1 MKINELLN
9 KINHIKQIS
18 EESDKKFNHIVNSF
32 INNDD
37 IFNES
42 IYNSLTENKK
52 DYYLKCKQYK
62 SFISQYSK
70 AYREMA
76 DWYYGEELS
85 YEDYCKLFNKK
96 NINNPL
102 QNTYLNSR
110 EDIIEL
116 YKLFLFYGMIE
127 YFFNIT

>member
-1 MKINELLN
+1 MKINELL
-9 KINHIKQIS
+9 KKMDHIKKIS
-18 EESDKKFNHIVNSF
+18 EDSDTKYNHIVDSF

-37 IFNES
+37 EFNES
-42 IYNSLTENKK
+42 IYNSLKENKK

>member
-1 MKINELLN
+1 MKINELLK
-9 KINHIKQIS
+9 KINHIDKLS
-18 EESDKKFNHIVNSF
+18 NETDKKYNDIVDSF
-32 INNDD
+32 INKDTE
-37 IFNES
+37 FNES
-42 IYNSLTENKK
+42 IYNSLNENKK

-62 SFISQYSK
+62 SFILQYSK

-96 NINNPL
+96 NINNPFE
-102 QNTYLNSR
+102 NTYLNSK

-116 YKLFLFYGMIE
+116 YKLFLFYGVIN
-127 YFFNIT
+127 YFFKLT